1 MLTLLLAVACTPSS
15 RPIRYGEDAC
25 DYCRMTIVDRQHA
38 AEAVT
43 DKGKVYVFDAIECL
57 IRFQSDNADK
67 TFALLFVNDY
77 DSPGELIDAASSTY
91 LVSPAVPSPMGAN
104 LSGLSDLPSAEKMKT
119 EKGGDLYNWAEIR
132 KQVLTNR

>member
-1 MLTLLLAVACTPSS
+1 
-15 RPIRYGEDAC
+15 
-25 DYCRMTIVDRQHA
+25 MTIVDRQHA